1 MDFDILKVLSYTVVV
16 ITVLTMIFGVIAY
29 YFYKL
34 RERRRK
40 IDNAKNS
47 GEEPPQEKDK
57 YLYFEEKELL

>member
-1 MDFDILKVLSYTVVV
+1 MNFDILKILSYTVVI

-40 IDNAKNS
+40 INS
-47 GEEPPQEKDK
+47 ASSLGTIQEKDK
-57 YLYFEEKELL
+57 YLYFEEKEL